1 MTIKRKVSLS
11 LFLGLLQKLQD
22 MECTEIIQLIYEE
35 KKINKE
41 KRLKKC
47 SLACY
52 NLLKIVLGIHLLFS
66 LTL

>member
-35 KKINKE
+35 KKI
-41 KRLKKC
+41 
-47 SLACY
+47 
-52 NLLKIVLGIHLLFS
+52 FS
-66 LTL
+66 SMICI